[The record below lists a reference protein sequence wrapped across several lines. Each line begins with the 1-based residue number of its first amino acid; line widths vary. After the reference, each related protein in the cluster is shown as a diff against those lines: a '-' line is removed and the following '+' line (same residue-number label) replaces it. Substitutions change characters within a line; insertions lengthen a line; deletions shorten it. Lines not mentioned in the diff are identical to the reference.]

1 MRPGILVQHG
11 ALPQRATDAV
21 RCDVTGI
28 IGFIPPPWPE
38 GATAGDFFTMEL
50 RRTEELEGH
59 RYADLVDATSRR
71 AVAAFFENGGDTCV
85 LFGVCL
91 PEGDAVSA
99 EPDGPLGPLL
109 HHLRCEDDI
118 ALLACPALAWSRVD
132 VARDGTV
139 RTTADPV
146 IDLLLAHCRQM
157 TNRFLVI
164 DAPRGL
170 HGAHLRRWTAALR
183 ARNLDDRAFGALYYP
198 WLQAG
203 DEVLP
208 PSGSVCGIYART
220 ESEHGV
226 HGVTWPPANQRIAAV
241 THTEVPLEWEEAGEL
256 GDAAIN
262 PIVVQPGRGVVI
274 WGARTLSSDPRWV
287 HINSRR
293 AVGLIAEQ
301 LRRDNEWAVFEVND
315 PTLWKVVERDVLV
328 RLDQFWDAGLIA
340 GPRSRAEYSV
350 QCDGGTNPASV
361 RERGELNVSILLRP
375 VGTIERIHIDLRL
388 GAGRS

>member
-11 ALPQRATDAV
+11 ALPQRATHAV

-38 GATAGDFFTMEL
+38 AATAGDFFVMEL
-50 RRTEELEGH
+50 RRPEDLDGH
-59 RYADLVDATSRR
+59 RFADLVDATARR
-71 AVAAFFENGGDTCV
+71 AVVAFFENGGDTC
-85 LFGVCL
+85 LLYGVCVL
-91 PEGDAVSA
+91 EGDTVPAD
-99 EPDGPLGPLL
+99 PDGPLAPLL
-109 HHLRCEDDI
+109 HHLRCDDDI
-118 ALLACPALAWSRVD
+118 AILACPALAWARVE
-132 VARDGTV
+132 VARDGSV
-139 RTTADPV
+139 RTAADPV

-157 TNRFLVI
+157 TNRFLVL

-170 HGAHLRRWTAALR
+170 HGAHLRRWATAMR
-183 ARNLDDRAFGALYYP
+183 ARSPEDRAFGALYYP
-198 WLQAG
+198 WLSAG
-203 DEVLP
+203 DEVMP
-208 PSGSVCGIYART
+208 PSGAVCGLYARS
-220 ESEHGV
+220 EAEHGV
-226 HGVTWPPANQRIAAV
+226 FGVTWPPANQRIAGV

-262 PIVVQPGRGVVI
+262 PILVQPGRGVVV
-274 WGARTLSSDPRWV
+274 WGARTLSTDSRWV

-315 PTLWKVVERDVLV
+315 PTLWKVIERDVLV

-350 QCDGGTNPASV
+350 QCDGVTNPASA
-361 RERGELNVSILLRP
+361 RARGELNVSVLLRP
-375 VGTIERIHIDLRL
+375 VGTIERVHIDLRL